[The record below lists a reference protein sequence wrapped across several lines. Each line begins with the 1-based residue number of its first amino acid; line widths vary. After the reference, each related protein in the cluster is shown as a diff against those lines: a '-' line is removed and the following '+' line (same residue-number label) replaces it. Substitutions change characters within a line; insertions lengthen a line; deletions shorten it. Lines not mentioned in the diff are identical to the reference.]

1 MRRPSG
7 MLIHRRLVFPL
18 LAIGLLNAMPATAMN
33 CTAASGERRV
43 PLLELYTSEGCD
55 SCPPTDRWLS
65 ALPGRGHGSDRVVA
79 LAFHVDY
86 WDYIGWRDPYA
97 QKHFTERQRQIA
109 ARSGS
114 RVIYTPQLVLNGRDY
129 RRSSFRD
136 DFAERA
142 AEIHLQKPR
151 AALKLAVQ
159 PAGGE
164 LVVSGSA
171 VLTDAAGHPLAQTW
185 LALYENRLATEVKA
199 GENRGKRLEH
209 DFVVRDIVGPLPV
222 EARGAAI
229 AHRFRLD
236 PRWKARDLGVAAF
249 VQDIRSGDVLQA
261 LACTSGQNT
270 LGAGSRPR

>member
-1 MRRPSG
+1 
-7 MLIHRRLVFPL
+7 MLIHLRLVFPL
-18 LAIGLLNAMPATAMN
+18 LALGLLNAMPAAAMN

-43 PLLELYTSEGCD
+43 PLLELYTSQGCD

-65 ALPGRGHGSDRVVA
+65 ALPGRGHGPDRVVA

-86 WDYIGWRDPYA
+86 WDYIGWRDPFA

-114 RVIYTPQLVLNGRDY
+114 RVIYTPQLVFNGRDY

-142 AEIHLQKPR
+142 AEIHQQKPR

-159 PAGGE
+159 AASGE

-171 VLTDAAGHPLAQTW
+171 MLTEAAERPQAQTW

-222 EARGAAI
+222 DARGAAI
-229 AHRFRLD
+229 EHRFRLD
-236 PRWKARDLGVAAF
+236 PRWKTQDLGVAAF
-249 VQDIRSGDVLQA
+249 VQDIRNGDVLQA
-261 LACTSGQNT
+261 LACSTGHAA
-270 LGAGSRPR
+270 LGSPPKPR